1 MKISKV
7 TVDRAVCIGSATCVV
22 IAPDAFEL
30 DSEKISTVTSE
41 ALKIDEETLLRAAK
55 SCPVQAISV
64 FDEDGNRIFPV
75 SK

>member
-7 TVDRAVCIGSATCVV
+7 IVDRNVCIGSATCVV
-22 IAPDAFEL
+22 ISPDAFEL
-30 DSEKISTVTSE
+30 DSEGISTVKKD
-41 ALKIDEETLLRAAK
+41 ALKVDEETLLRAAK

-64 FDEDGNRIFPV
+64 FDEDGSRIFPV

>member
-7 TVDRAVCIGSATCVV
+7 TVDRNVCIGSANCVV
-22 IAPDAFEL
+22 ISPDAFEL
-30 DSEKISTVTSE
+30 DSEGISVVKPD
-41 ALKIDEETLLRAAK
+41 ALKVDEEILLRAAK